1 MPADSLRGSLL
12 ELDNALHRDHR
23 LWVLFRNFLCW
34 IDPACDAP
42 AYTPVACRSSAY
54 LGPGLEPAEAGV
66 STISLAAVER
76 TMCEL
81 LARTGRPVVY
91 RDPADGSG
99 HSVDPQTAAS
109 PVGFLP
115 ALLVAGEAVWRETT
129 GKGFGLDI
137 VRDPD
142 ALLGFRLRG
151 IGAGTFATVMLAS
164 IEAINQVAQPDAI
177 VISDVH
183 AIWSAA
189 TARMRR
195 ERAVPTTRPL
205 GSRS

>member
-1 MPADSLRGSLL
+1 M
-12 ELDNALHRDHR
+12 
-23 LWVLFRNFLCW
+23 
-34 IDPACDAP
+34 
-42 AYTPVACRSSAY
+42 
-54 LGPGLEPAEAGV
+54 
-66 STISLAAVER
+66 STINLGAVER

-81 LARTGRPVVY
+81 LMRTGRPVVY
-91 RDPADGSG
+91 RDPADGSR

-115 ALLVAGEAVWRETT
+115 ALLVAGEVVWREAT

-137 VRDPD
+137 VRDAD
-142 ALLGFRLRG
+142 ALLGYRLRG
-151 IGAGTFATVMLAS
+151 ISAGGFATVMLAS
-164 IEAINQVAQPDAI
+164 MEAINQVAQPDAI

-183 AIWSAA
+183 ALWNAA

-195 ERAVPTTRPL
+195 ERAVPIPGRP

>member
-1 MPADSLRGSLL
+1 M
-12 ELDNALHRDHR
+12 
-23 LWVLFRNFLCW
+23 
-34 IDPACDAP
+34 
-42 AYTPVACRSSAY
+42 
-54 LGPGLEPAEAGV
+54 

-177 VISDVH
+177 AISDVH
-183 AIWSAA
+183 AMWSAA